1 MVLSGYINKW
11 NNVPKSVKA
20 FIFKALAIL
29 LVWKIVYLAFLLP
42 TRLIDKPLTY
52 SVGSATAWLLNTC
65 THSTN
70 YTTKSVVANVSTDAG
85 LTPMPLQKVYFR
97 GTDIVSIED
106 TCNALE
112 LFVLY
117 AGFII
122 CMPAKTLR
130 KVLFIAGGII
140 AIYIVNVLRCAGVT
154 YVIIYDP
161 KYADFAHHYVFTFI
175 VYGFIIALWLI
186 FSKKLNLTHAENQ

>member
-1 MVLSGYINKW
+1 MVLSTYISKW
-11 NNVPKSVKA
+11 DSIPKSVKV
-20 FIFKALAIL
+20 FILKALTIL
-29 LVWKIVYLAFLLP
+29 VVWKLVYLTFLLP

-52 SVGSATAWLLNTC
+52 YVGSSTAWFLNTA
-65 THSTN
+65 TNSNN
-70 YTTKSVVANVSTDAG
+70 YTTQSVVANVATDAG

-97 GTDIVSIED
+97 GRDIVSIED

-122 CMPAKTLR
+122 CMPAKALR
-130 KVLFIAGGII
+130 KVFFAGGGIV

-154 YVIIYDP
+154 YIIIYDP
-161 KYADFAHHYVFTFI
+161 KYADFAHHYVFTFV

-186 FSKKLNLTHAENQ
+186 FSQKLDLKHAGDQ

>member
-1 MVLSGYINKW
+1 MVLSTYINNW
-11 NNVPKSVKA
+11 NNVPKAVKA
-20 FIFKALAIL
+20 FIFKALTIL
-29 LVWKIVYLAFLLP
+29 LVWKIIYLAFLLP

-52 SVGSATAWLLNTC
+52 SVGTATAWLLNTT
-65 THSTN
+65 THSSDYSTQ
-70 YTTKSVVANVSTDAG
+70 SVVADVVTDSG
-85 LTPMPLQKVYFR
+85 PTPMPLQKVYFR
-97 GTDIVSIED
+97 GHDIVAIED

-130 KVLFIAGGII
+130 KVLFIVGGIL
-140 AIYIVNVLRCAGVT
+140 AIYIVNVLRCAGVA
-154 YVIIYDP
+154 YIIIYDP

-175 VYGFIIALWLI
+175 VYGFIIGLWLI
-186 FSKKLNLTHAENQ
+186 FSKKLNLANAEG

>member
-1 MVLSGYINKW
+1 MVLSTYINKW
-11 NNVPKSVKA
+11 NNVPKAVKA
-20 FIFKALAIL
+20 FIFKALTIL
-29 LVWKIVYLAFLLP
+29 LVWKIIYLAFLLP

-52 SVGSATAWLLNTC
+52 SVGTATAWLLNTT
-65 THSTN
+65 THSSDYSTQ
-70 YTTKSVVANVSTDAG
+70 SVVADVVTDSG
-85 LTPMPLQKVYFR
+85 PTPMPLQKVYFR
-97 GTDIVSIED
+97 GHDIVAIED

-130 KVLFIAGGII
+130 KVLFIVGGIL
-140 AIYIVNVLRCAGVT
+140 AIYIVNVLRCAGVA
-154 YVIIYDP
+154 YIIIYDP

-175 VYGFIIALWLI
+175 VYGFIIGLWLI
-186 FSKKLNLTHAENQ
+186 FSKKLNLANAEG